1 MQVTRLL
8 PSLTVLGS
16 VHVTVSSVSLSTG
29 GWGDTLVNDHELGVV
44 WQPPVKRV
52 RLHEVRY
59 FYNLNSLYHYSLIG
73 LAQL

>member
-1 MQVTRLL
+1 VQVTRLL

-44 WQPPVKRV
+44 WQPPVNRV

-73 LAQL
+73 LA